1 MNEMTGNQGNA
12 GTVGLEN
19 AAPQATLHE
28 HQPLTQNQLNVAR
41 AGANMPATLN
51 HEPWT
56 IESMGDVPVTL
67 TFEVGRTT
75 ITIKQLM
82 ELCKGSFVQLRN
94 VSVDTIDVRISGQV
108 IAMAEAIGLQQWY
121 GIRMGEIEIPPTL
134 DLEQL

>member
-1 MNEMTGNQGNA
+1 MNDMTGSESAVETGY
-12 GTVGLEN
+12 
-19 AAPQATLHE
+19 AAPHATLHE
-28 HQPLTQNQLNVAR
+28 HQPLTQNQLHVAPQSR
-41 AGANMPATLN
+41 NMPATVN

-75 ITIKQLM
+75 ITIRQLM
-82 ELCKGSFVQLRN
+82 ELCKGSFIELRH
-94 VSVDTIDVRISGQV
+94 VSVDTIDVRVSGQV

-121 GIRMGEIEIPPTL
+121 GIRMGEIEIPPTV

>member
-12 GTVGLEN
+12 GAVGMDR

-28 HQPLTQNQLNVAR
+28 HQPLTQNPLNMPSS
-41 AGANMPATLN
+41 GTNMPATIN

-82 ELCKGSFVQLRN
+82 ELCRGSFIELRH
-94 VSVDTIDVRISGQV
+94 VSVDTIDVRVSGQV